1 MYYNTNLTSDYMKI
15 INTLTKYMLRISGFL
30 SLAICVTVLLPNA
43 LLAQGFQVSGQVFD
57 RATNDP
63 IPGANVVEVG
73 TQTGTVTDANGE
85 FELIVSGPDVQLRVS
100 FIGFEPQVVDLD
112 GRTELIISLQQLV
125 GQLDDIVVTAFG
137 ISRERKSLGYSV
149 TEVRGDDFI
158 QAREINFG
166 DALQGRVAGV
176 NVSNVGTG
184 VGGSSRVVIRGN
196 TSLSGNNE
204 PLYIIDGIPMDN
216 RQLGSAG
223 VWGGSDWGDGLNS
236 INPDD
241 IESVSVMKGAAAAA
255 LYGSRAS
262 NGVVIVTTKSGGGA
276 GAQGIGIEIN
286 SNFTL
291 DTIVNT
297 YDFQDQF
304 GHGSG
309 GRIPSNL
316 EEALQFG
323 GTAWGGRL
331 NGSNVFQFDGV
342 QRPYSAN
349 GRDNFSN
356 FYSTGLTST
365 NTIALTGGSATQ
377 SYRLSVSDL
386 RNESIVPNSG
396 MDRQTVMLSTSGRWM
411 DRLNVDGRLQ
421 YSREDVRNRSRLSDA
436 PGNANFTL
444 SVLPPSINVMDL
456 RGNTEKIGARA
467 DGSELPY
474 SDNVFSQNPWWATHQ
489 FANNSLR
496 DRFMGSGTVRYDVMD
511 WMFVQGRVG
520 MDWYTNRRTNL
531 EPYGT
536 GYRALGAKNEIEQRV
551 RETNLEY
558 IIGFSQEFSD
568 FTVSGLFGGNW
579 QRFSFEELNGRGER
593 FNIPFLHTLSNAANR
608 NVSYEISESGI
619 NSLFGSADISYR
631 DILFLNVTAR
641 NDWFST
647 LPVDSNSILY
657 PSVGASFV
665 FSDAFDLPDFIT
677 FGRVRAAWAEV
688 GGGADPYQ
696 LALNYTVVGQGHQG
710 AALGR
715 ISQGSVP
722 NNQLVPL
729 TLSEYELG
737 FDVRLFNNR
746 VGIDYAYYNKTTKR
760 DILNA
765 SISQTSGFGGATVNV
780 GEVSNTGHEVMF
792 RVTPVQNMNFNWN
805 VSLNLGY
812 NNNKVVQL
820 YEDSKILNV
829 QDARSFEASSQHR
842 IAYTDDNGNF
852 FRGGYSMIVGTAHLR
867 INGQKVYDENGLP
880 VVDPV
885 RRVLGR
891 GIHPYTGGLQ
901 NDFNYKNFSFGFLV
915 DFKFGGDLYTGTN
928 RMTYSRGMHKDTLEG
943 RETGLTVTGVDVNG
957 NPGTWNIAGS
967 DPNAQGIITVQ
978 NYYGRMAQIAENFV
992 QDASFIKLR
1001 SLTIGYQLPPQVLS
1015 SLPFSSASI
1024 SVVGRNLLLLY
1035 SRVDNVDP
1043 ESTFNTSNGQG
1054 LEWFGVPQTRS
1065 FGVNLNLKF

>member
-1 MYYNTNLTSDYMKI
+1 MHTAYYKCLSKV
-15 INTLTKYMLRISGFL
+15 LKASGL
-30 SLAICVTVLLPNA
+30 LGLVVSMAIMLPNTA
-43 LLAQGFQVSGQVFD
+43 FAQGFNVTGQVID
-57 RATNDP
+57 SGTSEP

-73 TQTGTVTDANGE
+73 TQTGAVTDVDGE
-85 FELIVSGPDVQLRVS
+85 FSFTVSGPDVQLRVS
-100 FIGFEPQVVDLD
+100 FIGYEPQVINVD
-112 GRTELIISLQQLV
+112 GRADITISLQLMV
-125 GQLDDIVVTAFG
+125 GQLDDLVVTAFG
-137 ISRERKSLGYSV
+137 IARERKSLGYSV
-149 TEVRGDDFI
+149 TEVRGDDFV

-223 VWGGSDWGDGLNS
+223 EWGGSDWGDGLSS

-262 NGVVIVTTKSGGGA
+262 NGVVIVTTKSGGAA
-276 GAQGIGIEIN
+276 GTQGVGIELN
-286 SNFTL
+286 SNFTM

-297 YDFQDQF
+297 YDFQNQF
-304 GHGSG
+304 GHGTG
-309 GRIPSNL
+309 GRIPANA
-316 EEALQFG
+316 EEGLQFG
-323 GTAWGGRL
+323 ATAWGGRL

-342 QRPYSAN
+342 QRPYVAN
-349 GRDNFSN
+349 SNNFEN
-356 FYSTGLTST
+356 FYRTGLTST
-365 NTIALTGGSATQ
+365 NTIALTGGSASQT
-377 SYRLSVSDL
+377 YRLSVSDL

-396 MDRQTVMLSTSGRWM
+396 MDRQTVMLSTSGRWA

-421 YSREDVRNRSRLSDA
+421 YSREDVKNRSRLSDA
-436 PGNANFTL
+436 PGNANYTL
-444 SVLPPSINVMDL
+444 SVLPPSINVLDL
-456 RGNTEKIGARA
+456 RGETDKIGARA
-467 DGSELPY
+467 DGTELPY
-474 SDNVFSQNPWWATHQ
+474 SGNAFSQNPWWATHQ
-489 FANNSLR
+489 FANNSTR
-496 DRFMGSGTVRYDVMD
+496 DRFMGSGTFRYDVID
-511 WMFVQGRVG
+511 WLYIQGRMG

-536 GYRALGAKNEIEQRV
+536 GYIALGAMNEIEQRV

-558 IIGFSQEFSD
+558 IIGFNQEFSD
-568 FTVSGLFGGNW
+568 FAISGLFGGNW

-608 NVSYEISESGI
+608 NVSYGISESGI

-631 DILFLNVTAR
+631 DILFLNLTAR

-647 LPVDSNSILY
+647 LPVESNSILY

-665 FSDAFDLPDFIT
+665 FSDAIDLPDFIT

-696 LALNYTVVGQGHQG
+696 LALNYTIVGQGHQS

-715 ISQGSVP
+715 ISQGNVP

-729 TLSEYELG
+729 TLSEYEVG
-737 FDVRLFNNR
+737 FDIRLFDNR
-746 VGIDYAYYNKTTKR
+746 VGIDYAYYNKTTTK

-765 SISQTSGFGGATVNV
+765 SISQTSGFSGATVNV
-780 GEVSNTGHEVMF
+780 GEVSNTGHELMV

-812 NNNKVVQL
+812 NNNEVVQL

-829 QDARSFEASSQHR
+829 QNARSFEASAQHR
-842 IAYTDDNGNF
+842 IAYTDEFGNY

-867 INGQKVYDENGLP
+867 INGQKVYDEDGLP
-880 VVDPV
+880 VADPV

-891 GIHPYTGGLQ
+891 GVHPYTGGLQ
-901 NDFNYKNFSFGFLV
+901 NDFNYRNLSFGFLV

-928 RMTYSRGMHKDTLEG
+928 RMTYGNGMHKDTLEG
-943 RETGLTVTGVDVNG
+943 RETGLTVTGVDQDG
-957 NPGTWNIAGS
+957 NPRTWNIAGS
-967 DPNAQGIITVQ
+967 DPNAEGIITVQ

-1001 SLTIGYQLPPQVLS
+1001 SLNIGYQLPPRMLS
-1015 SLPFSSASI
+1015 SLPFSDATL

-1035 SRVDNVDP
+1035 SKVDNVDP